1 MTATK
6 KEVYYAKEERTSFV
20 FNFVTLRKQLPT
32 TALNGGK
39 T

>member
-1 MTATK
+1 MQKK
-6 KEVYYAKEERTSFV
+6 KEPFV

-39 T
+39 TESRGDELY